1 MSCILVAGLRGGYNI
16 CVLEKTDRVKTNIAI
31 IRNKKENKL
40 KVPCFS
46 SGLIK
51 APGWDGMGCMRDNI
65 KAARSR

>member
-1 MSCILVAGLRGGYNI
+1 M
-16 CVLEKTDRVKTNIAI
+16 LEKTDRVKTNIAI
-31 IRNKKENKL
+31 IRNKKEKKL